1 MIDPREDEAAEIVAE
16 APVGVEIPEP
26 RSKRKSP
33 AQGKARQKRARQE
46 NAAKA
51 PAVPA
56 VPPRTGRKIHSRQER
71 AQKLDQIETSVGR
84 GTSLKSAVRQA
95 GISDQTYYQWKKA
108 AAPAPA
114 PTGDLKDLLA
124 LEEEN
129 NRLKQLLAQRLR
141 KENAELKK
149 KLGLE

>member
-1 MIDPREDEAAEIVAE
+1 MIDPREDETAESLAE

-33 AQGKARQKRARQE
+33 AQRKAKPKRARE
-46 NAAKA
+46 ESAAKA
-51 PAVPA
+51 PAVAAVARPA
-56 VPPRTGRKIHSRQER
+56 SRKIHSRQER
-71 AQKLDQIETSVGR
+71 AQKLDQIEKSVAR
-84 GTSLKSAVRQA
+84 GASLKSAVRQA

-108 AAPAPA
+108 AGPAPAPA
-114 PTGDLKDLLA
+114 GDLKDLLA

-129 NRLKQLLAQRLR
+129 NRLKQLLAERLR